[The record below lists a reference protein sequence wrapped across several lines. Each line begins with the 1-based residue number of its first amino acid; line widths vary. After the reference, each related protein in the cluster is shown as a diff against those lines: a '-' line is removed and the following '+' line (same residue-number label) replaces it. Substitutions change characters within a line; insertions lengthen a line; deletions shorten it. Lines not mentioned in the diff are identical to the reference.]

1 MDHQTPSYRTFGY
14 FINEILQ
21 DKIENIFN
29 DINHA
34 IFNDEHVDLQHLYID
49 GSKFEANANKYTWV
63 WKKATE
69 KFRYKLYEKITAEI
83 EEINAEIAWSGVQI
97 TTNPE
102 YVPDYLNE
110 IVEQLVL
117 LWELDTSTFV
127 YGSGKR
133 KSKEQ
138 RHYEHLTTF
147 CQKLQEYIQK
157 IEICGPNRNS
167 YSKTDNSATF
177 NRCPGEKELRLR
189 RLARSASG
197 LFWEYQA
204 DKRDCALCPLRDKC
218 LREDDKRG
226 ARKVSVSYF
235 AADRQRN
242 LERRYSPEYRDA
254 LKLRQVW
261 CEGSFSAQKR
271 EHNLARILRRGLEA
285 AEDHCLLS
293 ATALNLKRMIKHAG

>member
-1 MDHQTPSYRTFGY
+1 MKEVILLLTVLVMFIVCFFVMGKIGY

-29 DINHA
+29 DINQA
-34 IFNDEHVDLQHLYID
+34 IFNEEHVDLQHIYID

-138 RHYEHLTTF
+138 RHYEHLTF
-147 CQKLQEYIQK
+147 GIIKNDRWYKRIVRRGIHSVKLEVLLVAI
-157 IEICGPNRNS
+157 G
-167 YSKTDNSATF
+167 
-177 NRCPGEKELRLR
+177 
-189 RLARSASG
+189 
-197 LFWEYQA
+197 
-204 DKRDCALCPLRDKC
+204 
-218 LREDDKRG
+218 
-226 ARKVSVSYF
+226 
-235 AADRQRN
+235 
-242 LERRYSPEYRDA
+242 
-254 LKLRQVW
+254 
-261 CEGSFSAQKR
+261 
-271 EHNLARILRRGLEA
+271 HNLYKYQK
-285 AEDHCLLS
+285 
-293 ATALNLKRMIKHAG
+293 KR